1 MDFNNIALFGYDI
14 AESVEDFFQ
23 KVIDLTKEQKPSKVC
38 VDTARKIV
46 TMMTEKPKSLA
57 IFEEC
62 IIIDYDH
69 SVVEVKD
76 NVGEFLFLGKKNE
89 IGNQHTQHN

>member
-14 AESVEDFFQ
+14 AKSVEDFFQ

-76 NVGEFLFLGKKNE
+76 NVGEFLFLGVSHANKIK
-89 IGNQHTQHN
+89 